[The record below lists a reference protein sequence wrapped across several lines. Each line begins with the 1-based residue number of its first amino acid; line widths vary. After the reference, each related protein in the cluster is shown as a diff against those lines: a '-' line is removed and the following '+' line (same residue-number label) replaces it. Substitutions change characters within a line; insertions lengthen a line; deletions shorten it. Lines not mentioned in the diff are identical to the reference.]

1 MITIRIENNNNNHN
15 NIITLKKEIDQEPTH
30 LKRMFW
36 FQPQQMWFWKHTYVI
51 FQCCYLYIATHVDT
65 TDVAANMPC
74 TVLEKDTMHI
84 LPIYIYC
91 AGRLSTSHLKT
102 VRGAGWILKVIYHV
116 STLLCTHLTWR
127 IVCFLNIRLKLQK
140 ETKGEKKRECTALQE
155 CLLSLRRFLE
165 LTGLYSLWLI
175 IISGLQMRKWSFVGR
190 LGMGSDCCCE
200 EWGHRARAWRR
211 AAFSFQVFSAVKNE
225 NKESST
231 VWKLNPCWVCLF
243 LRVEK
248 LYLCSIFS
256 PCVFLCLCVATEDS
270 ILLLLTLVVFL
281 PLELLFIYYKATIL
295 WRCSQHLHSINNPES
310 VMPSKRQYLLNSAHT
325 TCRQN
330 HSIWFLTLLT
340 HLYIL
345 FLFNNIRQLL
355 ESKQALPLI
364 YFSPFLFVF
373 ERSTKGMYS
382 TQKPFKGIKFPSTTI
397 KEECESSPQKY
408 IEPLIN

>member
-1 MITIRIENNNNNHN
+1 M
-15 NIITLKKEIDQEPTH
+15 
-30 LKRMFW
+30 
-36 FQPQQMWFWKHTYVI
+36 
-51 FQCCYLYIATHVDT
+51 
-65 TDVAANMPC
+65 
-74 TVLEKDTMHI
+74 
-84 LPIYIYC
+84 
-91 AGRLSTSHLKT
+91 
-102 VRGAGWILKVIYHV
+102 
-116 STLLCTHLTWR
+116 
-127 IVCFLNIRLKLQK
+127 
-140 ETKGEKKRECTALQE
+140 QE

-200 EWGHRARAWRR
+200 EWGHRVRAWRR

-325 TCRQN
+325 TRRQN

-364 YFSPFLFVF
+364 NLFLSLPLCLWEINKGDVLHAETFQGNKISLNNHK
-373 ERSTKGMYS
+373 RRMWIQSTKVYRTS
-382 TQKPFKGIKFPSTTI
+382 NKLNILLKASHFDHTATFFPSNYSQTDKLLT
-397 KEECESSPQKY
+397 
-408 IEPLIN
+408 

>member
-1 MITIRIENNNNNHN
+1 M
-15 NIITLKKEIDQEPTH
+15 
-30 LKRMFW
+30 
-36 FQPQQMWFWKHTYVI
+36 
-51 FQCCYLYIATHVDT
+51 
-65 TDVAANMPC
+65 
-74 TVLEKDTMHI
+74 
-84 LPIYIYC
+84 
-91 AGRLSTSHLKT
+91 
-102 VRGAGWILKVIYHV
+102 
-116 STLLCTHLTWR
+116 
-127 IVCFLNIRLKLQK
+127 
-140 ETKGEKKRECTALQE
+140 QE

-190 LGMGSDCCCE
+190 LGMGSDCCRE

-295 WRCSQHLHSINNPES
+295 WRCCEHLHSINNPES

-325 TCRQN
+325 TRRQN